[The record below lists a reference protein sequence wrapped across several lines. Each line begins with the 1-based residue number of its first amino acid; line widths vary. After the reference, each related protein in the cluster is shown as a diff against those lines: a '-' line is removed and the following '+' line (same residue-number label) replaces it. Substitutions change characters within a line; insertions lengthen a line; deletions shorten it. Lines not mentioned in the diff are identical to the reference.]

1 MPTNP
6 FEPRLEHQLTQHANA
21 RHLEALHAAGQ
32 FDQLL
37 QAAQNLNRLYSLE
50 RIKTDW
56 AIREASQNL
65 SALCG
70 YDRDSC

>member
-1 MPTNP
+1 MPDNP
-6 FEPRLEHQLTQHANA
+6 FTPRLEHQLTQHAQA
-21 RHLEALHAAGQ
+21 CHLDALHAAGQ
-32 FDQLL
+32 FDRLLAAAHQLN
-37 QAAQNLNRLYSLE
+37 QLYSLE

-65 SALCG
+65 STRCG

>member
-1 MPTNP
+1 MDANP
-6 FEPRLEHQLTQHANA
+6 LEPRLEHMLTQHA
-21 RHLEALHAAGQ
+21 HDQYLKKLHETRSYDELLKAAC
-32 FDQLL
+32 LL
-37 QAAQNLNRLYSLE
+37 NQLYSLE

-56 AIREASQNL
+56 AIREASNNL